1 MKGIDM
7 KDVMIR
13 SIKTFLEV
21 VLTYVATAMAGVTY
35 GDGTLSAEITV
46 GALLSAGAAGIAAVL
61 NGVVLPLLR
70 AETRE
75 NEV

>member
-1 MKGIDM
+1 MKGIDR
-7 KDVMIR
+7 KDVLIR

-61 NGVVLPLLR
+61 NGVILPLLR
-70 AETRE
+70 SE
-75 NEV
+75 

>member
-1 MKGIDM
+1 MKGIDR
-7 KDVMIR
+7 KDVLIR

-61 NGVVLPLLR
+61 NGVILPLLR
-70 AETRE
+70 AE
-75 NEV
+75 

>member
-7 KDVMIR
+7 KDVLIR

-75 NEV
+75 SEV

>member
-7 KDVMIR
+7 KDVLIR

-35 GDGTLSAEITV
+35 GDGTLSSEITV

-70 AETRE
+70 METRE
-75 NEV
+75 SEA